1 MEAGERDAF
10 YEETLRALWGYLGD
24 KLRLPG
30 SELSRASV
38 SELLRSRGLDEETIA
53 RLTSVIDEVEFARYA
68 PAKEGDMQALYDTTA
83 EVISAIDT
91 HKL

>member
-1 MEAGERDAF
+1 M
-10 YEETLRALWGYLGD
+10 
-24 KLRLPG
+24 
-30 SELSRASV
+30 
-38 SELLRSRGLDEETIA
+38 RGLDEEIIA
-53 RLTSVIDEVEFARYA
+53 RLTAVIDEVEFARYA